1 MSNKEQTAV
10 DWLFKQLWDEPKD
23 KFTWYAILKQAKTM
37 HEEEMKQT
45 YFVWGTEMKIL
56 NNPTTKHTE
65 VIMSGKKQSSVEWL
79 EEQMPTAF
87 KNLTINKDLF
97 EQAKEKHKE
106 EIEIAF
112 AKSYLIGVEGVSYDD
127 ANKASDKYYN
137 ETFGKD
143 E

>member
-37 HEEEMKQT
+37 HEEE
-45 YFVWGTEMKIL
+45 
-56 NNPTTKHTE
+56 
-65 VIMSGKKQSSVEWL
+65 
-79 EEQMPTAF
+79 
-87 KNLTINKDLF
+87 
-97 EQAKEKHKE
+97 
-106 EIEIAF
+106 IEIAF
-112 AKSYLIGVEGVSYDD
+112 AKSYLIGIEGISYDD
-127 ANKASDKYYN
+127 VNKASAKYYK